1 MPGKKSRYCWEHE
14 VNNAGRLKFQ
24 FIFLLLKGRRIT
36 LPFGCWTVCW
46 DRQTA
51 DWDSGKR
58 ICQGKICQNFG
69 RPYVCTTVS
78 LFIFNKKI
86 SYGQRVCV
94 FSSQRCLKLFIT
106 FNTLAGSLFILN
118 KKTSYGQRVC
128 VFSSQRRLKLLITFN
143 TLAVSLFILNKK
155 TSYGQCVCVF
165 SSRNRLKLL
174 ITFNTWTVSL
184 FKWFLKS
191 SSSSN
196 LTNAGQYLCCGASRG
211 KEDWTWEN
219 FLLGIFW
226 LQCLDLIQITGE
238 MGWLWCFSQHMG
250 ARAKH
255 QALHSS
261 VLRRLGLKKFLDIN
275 CTFMKMCMLNV
286 HMFPQVVVVYN
297 SLWHSKHESS
307 K

>member
-1 MPGKKSRYCWEHE
+1 MRRNTALSSLTSTPKVEISIY
-14 VNNAGRLKFQ
+14 F
-24 FIFLLLKGRRIT
+24 FTFKGRRIT

-94 FSSQRCLKLFIT
+94 FSSQR
-106 FNTLAGSLFILN
+106 
-118 KKTSYGQRVC
+118 
-128 VFSSQRRLKLLITFN
+128 
-143 TLAVSLFILNKK
+143 
-155 TSYGQCVCVF
+155 
-165 SSRNRLKLL
+165 RLKLL

-261 VLRRLGLKKFLDIN
+261 VLRRLGLKKSLDIN

>member
-94 FSSQRCLKLFIT
+94 FSSQR
-106 FNTLAGSLFILN
+106 
-118 KKTSYGQRVC
+118 
-128 VFSSQRRLKLLITFN
+128 RLKLLITFN

-155 TSYGQCVCVF
+155 TSYGQRVCVF

-238 MGWLWCFSQHMG
+238 MGWLWCFWQHMG

>member
-1 MPGKKSRYCWEHE
+1 MF
-14 VNNAGRLKFQ
+14 ARL
-24 FIFLLLKGRRIT
+24 
-36 LPFGCWTVCW
+36 
-46 DRQTA
+46 
-51 DWDSGKR
+51 
-58 ICQGKICQNFG
+58 
-69 RPYVCTTVS
+69 S
-78 LFIFNKKI
+78 LSSYLIKKI

-94 FSSQRCLKLFIT
+94 FSSQRCLKLFITFNTLAGSLFISNKKISYGQRVCVFSSQRRLKLLIT

-155 TSYGQCVCVF
+155 TSYGRRVCVF

-238 MGWLWCFSQHMG
+238 MGWLWCFWQHMG

>member
-1 MPGKKSRYCWEHE
+1 MF
-14 VNNAGRLKFQ
+14 ARL
-24 FIFLLLKGRRIT
+24 
-36 LPFGCWTVCW
+36 
-46 DRQTA
+46 
-51 DWDSGKR
+51 
-58 ICQGKICQNFG
+58 
-69 RPYVCTTVS
+69 S
-78 LFIFNKKI
+78 LSSYSIKKI

-106 FNTLAGSLFILN
+106 FNTLAGSLFISN
-118 KKTSYGQRVC
+118 KKISYGQRVC

-155 TSYGQCVCVF
+155 TSYGRRVCVF